1 MKTLLATAILL
12 ASSSSHADIIK
23 CYFTEP
29 FYTTVYSMTQSKL
42 TTTEALTGKVVY
54 RKNVSFQIKG
64 PGSFELL
71 SLNGQVLQ
79 TLTLDYQG
87 SDGMS
92 DKIYPYTVS
101 APGIGIGGC
110 TSNYHHA
117 Y

>member
-1 MKTLLATAILL
+1 MKTILVSIIFF
-12 ASSSSHADIIK
+12 ASSFAHADIIR

-29 FYTTVYSMTQSKL
+29 FYTTIYSMTQSKL
-42 TTTEALTGKVVY
+42 TTTEALTGKITY

-64 PGSFELL
+64 TGNFELV
-71 SLNGQVLQ
+71 SINGNVLQ

-92 DKIYPYTVS
+92 DKVYPYTVN
-101 APGIGIGGC
+101 APEIGIGGC

>member
-1 MKTLLATAILL
+1 MKTFLVFLTLL
-12 ASSSSHADIIK
+12 SSSLAHADIIK

-42 TTTEALTGKVVY
+42 TTTESLTGKIVY

-64 PGSFELL
+64 PGTFELL

-92 DKIYPYTVS
+92 DKVYPYTVN